1 MAVRA
6 IRGATTCENSKEEI
20 FEATKELVKE
30 IIDCNGIDTS
40 DIIDIIF
47 TVTKDLDKVF
57 PAASV
62 RQMGITNVPLL
73 DMLSPDIENALKKCI
88 RVMVHINTDK
98 GNDELKHIYLRGAK
112 MLRPDLVK
120 EQEG

>member
-6 IRGATTCENSKEEI
+6 IRGATTCENSKDGI
-20 FEATKELVKE
+20 FEATQELVKS
-30 IIDCNGIDTS
+30 IIESNGIDTS

-112 MLRPDLVK
+112 ILRPDLVK
-120 EQEG
+120 EQER